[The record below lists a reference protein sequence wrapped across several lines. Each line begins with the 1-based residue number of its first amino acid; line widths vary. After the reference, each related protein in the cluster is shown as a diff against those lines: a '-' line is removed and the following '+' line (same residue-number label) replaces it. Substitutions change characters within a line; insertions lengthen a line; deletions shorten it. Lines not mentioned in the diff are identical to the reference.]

1 MKLSS
6 SSVSFLLSAKI
17 FLLLKYLLSLLPR
30 GKFGVVK
37 KVKEKST
44 GTEYAAK
51 FLKITKESRE
61 EVLAEMLIMNKL
73 HSKRLIYLHDAYERP
88 NEMIIV
94 LEL

>member
-1 MKLSS
+1 MISLN
-6 SSVSFLLSAKI
+6 FLIILILLLSI
-17 FLLLKYLLSLLPR
+17 FVFLYR

-37 KVKEKST
+37 KVKEKNT
-44 GTEYAAK
+44 GNEYAAK

-61 EVLAEMLIMNKL
+61 EVVAEMLIMNKL

-88 NEMIIV
+88 KEMIIV

>member
-1 MKLSS
+1 MTVLHCS
-6 SSVSFLLSAKI
+6 
-17 FLLLKYLLSLLPR
+17 R

-37 KVKEKST
+37 KVKEKRT

-61 EVLAEMLIMNKL
+61 EVLAEMLIMNQL

-88 NEMIIV
+88 KEMIIV

>member
-1 MKLSS
+1 MQ
-6 SSVSFLLSAKI
+6 VAFYCPPGVNWYI
-17 FLLLKYLLSLLPR
+17 TFVIVPR

-61 EVLAEMLIMNKL
+61 EVVAEMHIMNKL

-88 NEMIIV
+88 KEMIIV

>member
-1 MKLSS
+1 MQLGFFHPPWVNRYSTF
-6 SSVSFLLSAKI
+6 VVF
-17 FLLLKYLLSLLPR
+17 PR

-61 EVLAEMLIMNKL
+61 EVLAEMHIMNKL
-73 HSKRLIYLHDAYERP
+73 HSKRLIYLHDAYEKP
-88 NEMIIV
+88 KEMIIV